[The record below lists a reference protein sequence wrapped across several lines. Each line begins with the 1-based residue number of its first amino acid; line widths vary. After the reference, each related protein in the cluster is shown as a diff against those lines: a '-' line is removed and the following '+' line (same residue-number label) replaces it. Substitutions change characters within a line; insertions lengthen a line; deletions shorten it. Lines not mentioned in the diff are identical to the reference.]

1 MIINLNTAPI
11 FEPLLY
17 EKRYKGAKGGRGS
30 GKSHFFAECV
40 IEKLILNPNARIV
53 CIREIQRSL
62 KFSSKSVIENKIKSL
77 GVSDFFDITLTEIR
91 VKNGDGLVIFQGM
104 QDHTADSIKSLEG
117 FDVAWVEEAQNL
129 SKRSLE
135 LLRPTIRK
143 ENSELWFSWNPE
155 NETDAVDSF
164 FKQMKKNKASD
175 FVLITA
181 NFYDNPFLPDEL
193 KKEQEYDRQYNPA
206 TYDHI
211 WLGGYNTKSDAQI
224 FKGKF
229 EISDFETNNLNTFYH
244 GLDFGFAND
253 PTAAVRCYIKDEILY
268 VSDEAGLVG
277 LELDATCD
285 FLKERI
291 NGIEKYVIRA
301 DNARPESISY
311 LKRHGLPLITATQK
325 GKGSVEDG
333 IEFIKSFKK
342 IIIHERCTQ
351 IAKEFR
357 FYSYKTDPHT
367 GDILPQILDENNHY
381 IDALR
386 YALEPLIK
394 NKTSIWGHITTRKHY

>member
-1 MIINLNTAPI
+1 MIIDLNTAPI
-11 FEPLLY
+11 FEPLL
-17 EKRYKGAKGGRGS
+17 ESKRYKGAKGGRGS
-30 GKSHFFAECV
+30 GKSHFLAECI
-40 IEKLILNPNARIV
+40 IETMLINPNTRIV

-62 KFSSKSVIENKIKSL
+62 KFSSKALIESKINSL
-77 GVSDFFDITLTEIR
+77 GVSEYFEITLTEIR
-91 VKNGDGLVIFQGM
+91 AKRGNGLIIFQGM

-117 FDVAWVEEAQNL
+117 FDIAWVEEAQNL

-164 FKQMKKNKASD
+164 FKQMQDNHATD
-175 FVLITA
+175 YILIHA
-181 NFYDNPFLPDEL
+181 NFNDNPFLPEEL
-193 KKEQEYDRQYNPA
+193 NKEQEYDRRFNPN
-206 TYDHI
+206 TYEHI
-211 WLGGYNTKSDAQI
+211 WLGGYNTKSDALI
-224 FKGKF
+224 FKSKF
-229 EISDFETNNLNTFYH
+229 RVENFSTDGLGNPYH

-253 PTAAVRCYIKDEILY
+253 PTAAIRCYIHDRKLY
-268 VSDEAGLVG
+268 ISHEAGAVG
-277 LELDATCD
+277 LELDYTAE

-291 NGIEKYVIRA
+291 ENIHKYVIRA

-311 LKRHGLPLITATQK
+311 LKRHGLSMITPTIK
-325 GKGSVEDG
+325 GKGSIEDG
-333 IEFIKSFKK
+333 IEFIRSFEA
-342 IIIHERCTQ
+342 IIIHERCVET
-351 IAKEFR
+351 AREFR
-357 FYSYKTDPHT
+357 LYSYKTDPHS

-394 NKTSIWGHITTRKHY
+394 SKTTIWGHITSRS

>member
-1 MIINLNTAPI
+1 MIIDLNTAPI
-11 FEPLLY
+11 FEPLL
-17 EKRYKGAKGGRGS
+17 ENKRYKGAKGGRGS
-30 GKSHFFAECV
+30 GKSHFFAECI
-40 IEKLILNPNARIV
+40 IETMLINPGARIV

-62 KFSSKSVIENKIKSL
+62 KFSSKALIESKINSL
-77 GVSDFFDITLTEIR
+77 GVSEYFEITLTEIR
-91 VKNGDGLVIFQGM
+91 AKRGNGLIIFQGM

-164 FKQMKKNKASD
+164 FKQMQENGATD
-175 FVLITA
+175 FILVTA
-181 NFYDNPFLPDEL
+181 NFSDNPFLPTEL
-193 KKEQEYDRQYNPA
+193 FNEQEYDRRYNPS
-206 TYDHI
+206 TYEHI
-211 WLGGYNTKSDAQI
+211 WLGGYNTKSDALI

-229 EISDFETNNLNTFYH
+229 RVENFSTDGLGNPYH

-253 PTAAVRCYIKDEILY
+253 PTAAIRCYIHDRKLY
-268 VSDEAGLVG
+268 ISHEAGAVG
-277 LELDATCD
+277 LELDYTAE

-291 NGIEKYVIRA
+291 ENIHKYVIRA

-311 LKRHGLPLITATQK
+311 LKRHGLSMITPTIK
-325 GKGSVEDG
+325 GKGSIEDG
-333 IEFIKSFKK
+333 IEFIRSFEA
-342 IIIHERCTQ
+342 IIIHERCVET
-351 IAKEFR
+351 AREFR
-357 FYSYKTDPHT
+357 LYSYKTDPHS

-394 NKTSIWGHITTRKHY
+394 SKTTIWGHITSRS

>member
-1 MIINLNTAPI
+1 MIIDLNTAPI
-11 FEPLLY
+11 FEPLL
-17 EKRYKGAKGGRGS
+17 ESKRYKGAKGGRGS
-30 GKSHFFAECV
+30 GKSHFFAECI
-40 IEKLILNPNARIV
+40 IETMLINPDARIV

-62 KFSSKSVIENKIKSL
+62 KFSSKALIESKINSL
-77 GVSDFFDITLTEIR
+77 GVSEYFEITLTEIR
-91 VKNGDGLVIFQGM
+91 AKRGNGLIIFQGM

-164 FKQMKKNKASD
+164 FKQMQDNQATD
-175 FVLITA
+175 YILIHA
-181 NFYDNPFLPDEL
+181 NFSDNPFLPTEL
-193 KKEQEYDRQYNPA
+193 FNEQEYDRRYNPS
-206 TYDHI
+206 TYEHI
-211 WLGGYNTKSDAQI
+211 WLGGYNTKSDALI

-229 EISDFETNNLNTFYH
+229 RVENFSTDGLGNPYH

-253 PTAAVRCYIKDEILY
+253 PTAAIRCYIHDRKLY
-268 VSDEAGLVG
+268 ISHEAGAVG
-277 LELDATCD
+277 LELDYTAE

-291 NGIEKYVIRA
+291 ENIYKYVIRA

-311 LKRHGLPLITATQK
+311 LKRHGLSMITPTIK
-325 GKGSVEDG
+325 GKGSIEDG
-333 IEFIKSFKK
+333 IEFIRSFEA
-342 IIIHERCTQ
+342 IIIHERCVET
-351 IAKEFR
+351 AREFR
-357 FYSYKTDPHT
+357 LYSYKTDPHS

-394 NKTSIWGHITTRKHY
+394 SKTTIWGHITSRS

>member
-1 MIINLNTAPI
+1 MIIDLNTAPI
-11 FEPLLY
+11 FEPLL
-17 EKRYKGAKGGRGS
+17 ESKRYKGAKGGRGS
-30 GKSHFFAECV
+30 GKSHFLAECI
-40 IEKLILNPNARIV
+40 IETMLINPNTRIV

-62 KFSSKSVIENKIKSL
+62 KFSSKALIESKINSL
-77 GVSDFFDITLTEIR
+77 GVSEYFEITLTEIR
-91 VKNGDGLVIFQGM
+91 AKRGNGLIIFQGM

-117 FDVAWVEEAQNL
+117 FDIAWVEEAQNL

-164 FKQMKKNKASD
+164 FKQMQDNHATD
-175 FVLITA
+175 YILIHA
-181 NFYDNPFLPDEL
+181 NFNDNPFLPEEL
-193 KKEQEYDRQYNPA
+193 NKEQEYDRRFNPN
-206 TYDHI
+206 TYEHI
-211 WLGGYNTKSDAQI
+211 WLGGYNTKSDALI

-229 EISDFETNNLNTFYH
+229 RVEKFSTDGLGNPYH

-253 PTAAVRCYIKDEILY
+253 PTAAIRCYIHDRKLY
-268 VSDEAGLVG
+268 ISHEAGAVG
-277 LELDATCD
+277 LELDYTTE

-291 NGIEKYVIRA
+291 ENIHKYVIRA

-311 LKRHGLPLITATQK
+311 LKRHGLSMITPTIK
-325 GKGSVEDG
+325 GKGSIEDG
-333 IEFIKSFKK
+333 IEFIRSFEA
-342 IIIHERCTQ
+342 IIIHERCVET
-351 IAKEFR
+351 AREFR
-357 FYSYKTDPHT
+357 LYSYKTDPHS

-394 NKTSIWGHITTRKHY
+394 SKTTIWGHITSRS

>member
-1 MIINLNTAPI
+1 MIIDLNTAPI
-11 FEPLLY
+11 FEPLL
-17 EKRYKGAKGGRGS
+17 ENKRYKGAKGGRGS
-30 GKSHFFAECV
+30 GKSHFFAECI
-40 IEKLILNPNARIV
+40 IETMLINPNARIV

-62 KFSSKSVIENKIKSL
+62 KFSSKALIESKINSL
-77 GVSDFFDITLTEIR
+77 GVSEYFEITLTEIR
-91 VKNGDGLVIFQGM
+91 AKRGNGLIIFQGM

-164 FKQMKKNKASD
+164 FKQMQENGATD
-175 FVLITA
+175 FILVTA
-181 NFYDNPFLPDEL
+181 NFSDNPFLPTEL
-193 KKEQEYDRQYNPA
+193 FNEQEYDRRYNPS
-206 TYDHI
+206 TYEHI
-211 WLGGYNTKSDAQI
+211 WLGDYNTKSDALI

-229 EISDFETNNLNTFYH
+229 RVEKFSTDGLGNPYH

-253 PTAAVRCYIKDEILY
+253 PTAAIRCYIHDRKLY
-268 VSDEAGLVG
+268 ISHEAGAVG
-277 LELDATCD
+277 LELDYTAE
-285 FLKERI
+285 FLKDRI
-291 NGIEKYVIRA
+291 EDIHKYVIRA

-311 LKRHGLPLITATQK
+311 LKRHGLNMITPTIK
-325 GKGSVEDG
+325 GKGSIEDG
-333 IEFIKSFKK
+333 IEFIRSFEA
-342 IIIHERCTQ
+342 IIIHERCIET
-351 IAKEFR
+351 AREFR
-357 FYSYKTDPHT
+357 LYSYKVDPHS

-394 NKTSIWGHITTRKHY
+394 SKTTIWGHITSRN

>member
-1 MIINLNTAPI
+1 MSKIKLRLAKWTKNLIQP
-11 FEPLLY
+11 
-17 EKRYKGAKGGRGS
+17 KRYKGVKGGRGS
-30 GKSHFFAECV
+30 GKSHFFAELM
-40 IEKLILNPNARIV
+40 IAYFIKNPNTRAV

-62 KFSSKSVIENKIKSL
+62 KFSSKALIESKINSL
-77 GVSDFFDITLTEIR
+77 GVSEYFEITLTEIR
-91 VKNGDGLVIFQGM
+91 AKQGNGIIIFQGM

-117 FDVAWVEEAQNL
+117 FDIAWVEEAQNL

-164 FKQMKKNKASD
+164 FKQMQENKATD
-175 FVLITA
+175 FVLVTA
-181 NFYDNPFLPDEL
+181 NFSDNPFLPEEL
-193 KKEQEYDRQYNPA
+193 NKEQEYDRKFNPS
-206 TYDHI
+206 TYEHI

-229 EISDFETNNLNTFYH
+229 RVENFNTDGLGNPYH

-253 PTAAVRCYIKDEILY
+253 PTAAIRCYIHERKLY
-268 VSDEAGLVG
+268 ISHEAGAVG
-277 LELDATCD
+277 LELDDTAS

-291 NGIEKYVIRA
+291 ENIHKYVIRA

-311 LKRHGLPLITATQK
+311 LKRHGLNMITPTAK
-325 GKGSVEDG
+325 GKGSIEDG
-333 IEFIKSFKK
+333 IEYIRSFEA
-342 IIIHERCTQ
+342 IIIHERCVET
-351 IAKEFR
+351 AREFR
-357 FYSYKTDPHT
+357 LYSYKTDPHS

-394 NKTSIWGHITTRKHY
+394 SKANIWGHITNRN

>member
-1 MIINLNTAPI
+1 MIIDLNTAPI
-11 FEPLLY
+11 FEPLL
-17 EKRYKGAKGGRGS
+17 ENKRYKGAKGGRGS
-30 GKSHFFAECV
+30 GKSHFFAECI
-40 IEKLILNPNARIV
+40 IEAMLINPNARIV

-62 KFSSKSVIENKIKSL
+62 KFSSKALIESKINSL
-77 GVSDFFDITLTEIR
+77 GVSEYFEITLTEIR
-91 VKNGDGLVIFQGM
+91 AKRGNGLIIFQGM

-164 FKQMKKNKASD
+164 FKQMQENSATD
-175 FVLITA
+175 FILVTA
-181 NFYDNPFLPDEL
+181 NFSDNPFLPTEL
-193 KKEQEYDRQYNPA
+193 FNEQEYDRRYNPS
-206 TYDHI
+206 TYEHI
-211 WLGGYNTKSDAQI
+211 WLGGYNTKSDALI

-229 EISDFETNNLNTFYH
+229 RVENFSTDGLGNPYH

-253 PTAAVRCYIKDEILY
+253 PTAAIRCYIHDRKLY
-268 VSDEAGLVG
+268 ISHEAGAVG
-277 LELDATCD
+277 LELDYTAE
-285 FLKERI
+285 FLKDRI
-291 NGIEKYVIRA
+291 EDIHRYVIRA

-311 LKRHGLPLITATQK
+311 LKRHGLSMITPTIK
-325 GKGSVEDG
+325 GKGSIEDG
-333 IEFIKSFKK
+333 IEFIRSFEA
-342 IIIHERCTQ
+342 IIIHERCVET
-351 IAKEFR
+351 AREFR
-357 FYSYKTDPHT
+357 LYSYKTDPHS

-394 NKTSIWGHITTRKHY
+394 NKTTIWGHITSRS

>member
-1 MIINLNTAPI
+1 MIIDLNTAPI
-11 FEPLLY
+11 FEPLL
-17 EKRYKGAKGGRGS
+17 ENKRYKGAKGGRGS
-30 GKSHFFAECV
+30 GKSHFFAECI
-40 IEKLILNPNARIV
+40 IEAMLINPDARIV

-62 KFSSKSVIENKIKSL
+62 KFSSKALIESKINSL
-77 GVSDFFDITLTEIR
+77 GVSEYFEITLTEIR
-91 VKNGDGLVIFQGM
+91 AKRGNGLIIFQGM

-164 FKQMKKNKASD
+164 FKQMQENGATD
-175 FVLITA
+175 FILVTA
-181 NFYDNPFLPDEL
+181 NFSDNPFLPTEL
-193 KKEQEYDRQYNPA
+193 FNEQEYDRRYNPS
-206 TYDHI
+206 TYEHI
-211 WLGGYNTKSDAQI
+211 WLGGYNTKSDALI

-229 EISDFETNNLNTFYH
+229 RVEKFSTDGLGNPYH

-253 PTAAVRCYIKDEILY
+253 PTAAIRCYIHDRKLY
-268 VSDEAGLVG
+268 ISHEAGAVG
-277 LELDATCD
+277 LELDYTAE

-291 NGIEKYVIRA
+291 ENIHKYVIRA

-311 LKRHGLPLITATQK
+311 LKRHGLNMITPTIK
-325 GKGSVEDG
+325 GKGSIEDG
-333 IEFIKSFKK
+333 IEFIRSFEA
-342 IIIHERCTQ
+342 IIIHERCVET
-351 IAKEFR
+351 AREFR
-357 FYSYKTDPHT
+357 LYSYKTDPHS

-394 NKTSIWGHITTRKHY
+394 SKTTIWGHITSRS

>member
-1 MIINLNTAPI
+1 MIIDLKTAPI
-11 FEPLLY
+11 FEPLLDS
-17 EKRYKGAKGGRGS
+17 KRYKGAKGGRGS
-30 GKSHFFAECV
+30 GKSHFFAECI
-40 IEKLILNPNARIV
+40 IETMLINPNARIV

-62 KFSSKSVIENKIKSL
+62 KFSSKALIESKINSL
-77 GVSDFFDITLTEIR
+77 GVSEYFDVTLTEIR
-91 VKNGDGLVIFQGM
+91 AKRGNGLIIFQGM

-117 FDVAWVEEAQNL
+117 FDIAWVEEAQNL

-164 FKQMKKNKASD
+164 FKQMQDNGATD
-175 FVLITA
+175 FILIHA
-181 NFYDNPFLPDEL
+181 NFNDNPFLPTEL
-193 KKEQEYDRQYNPA
+193 LNEQEYDRRYNPS
-206 TYDHI
+206 TYEHI
-211 WLGGYNTKSDAQI
+211 WLGGYNTKSDALI

-229 EISDFETNNLNTFYH
+229 RVENFSTDGLGNPYH

-253 PTAAVRCYIKDEILY
+253 PTAAVRCYIHDRKLY
-268 VSDEAGLVG
+268 ISHEAGAVG
-277 LELDATCD
+277 LELDYTAE
-285 FLKERI
+285 FLKDRI
-291 NGIEKYVIRA
+291 ENIHKYVIRA

-311 LKRHGLPLITATQK
+311 LKRHGLNMITPTIK
-325 GKGSVEDG
+325 GKGSIEDG
-333 IEFIKSFKK
+333 IEFIRSFEA
-342 IIIHERCTQ
+342 IIIHERCVET
-351 IAKEFR
+351 AREFR
-357 FYSYKTDPHT
+357 LYSYKVDPHS

-394 NKTSIWGHITTRKHY
+394 SKTTIWGHITSRS

>member
-11 FEPLLY
+11 FEPLL
-17 EKRYKGAKGGRGS
+17 ENKRYKGAKGGRGS
-30 GKSHFFAECV
+30 GKSHFFAECI
-40 IEKLILNPNARIV
+40 IETMLINPDTRVV

-62 KFSSKSVIENKIKSL
+62 KFSSKALIESKINSL
-77 GVSDFFDITLTEIR
+77 GVSEYFEITLTEIR
-91 VKNGDGLVIFQGM
+91 AKRGNGLIIFQGM

-117 FDVAWVEEAQNL
+117 FDIAWVEEAQNL

-164 FKQMKKNKASD
+164 FKQMQENGATD
-175 FVLITA
+175 FILVTA
-181 NFYDNPFLPDEL
+181 NFSDNPFLPTEL
-193 KKEQEYDRQYNPA
+193 FNEQEYDRRYNPS
-206 TYDHI
+206 TYEHI
-211 WLGGYNTKSDAQI
+211 WLGGYNTKSDALI

-229 EISDFETNNLNTFYH
+229 RVEQFSIDGLGNPYH

-253 PTAAVRCYIKDEILY
+253 PTAAIRCYIHDRKLY
-268 VSDEAGLVG
+268 ISHEAGAVG
-277 LELDATCD
+277 LELDYTAE
-285 FLKERI
+285 FLKDRI
-291 NGIEKYVIRA
+291 ENIHKYVIRA

-311 LKRHGLPLITATQK
+311 LKRHGLSMITPTIK
-325 GKGSVEDG
+325 GKGSIEDG
-333 IEFIKSFKK
+333 IEFIRSFEA
-342 IIIHERCTQ
+342 IIIHERCVET
-351 IAKEFR
+351 AREFR
-357 FYSYKTDPHT
+357 LYSYKTDPHS

-394 NKTSIWGHITTRKHY
+394 SKTTIWGHITSRS

>member
-1 MIINLNTAPI
+1 MIIDLNTAPI
-11 FEPLLY
+11 FEPLL
-17 EKRYKGAKGGRGS
+17 ESKRYKGAKGGRGS
-30 GKSHFFAECV
+30 GKSHFFAECI
-40 IEKLILNPNARIV
+40 IEIMLINPDARIV

-62 KFSSKSVIENKIKSL
+62 KFSSKALIESKINSL
-77 GVSDFFDITLTEIR
+77 GVSEYFEITLTEIR
-91 VKNGDGLVIFQGM
+91 AKRGNGLIIFQGM

-143 ENSELWFSWNPE
+143 ESSELWFSWNPE

-164 FKQMKKNKASD
+164 FKQMQENGATD
-175 FVLITA
+175 FVLIHA
-181 NFYDNPFLPDEL
+181 NFNNNPFLPAEL
-193 KKEQEYDRQYNPA
+193 FNEQEYDRRYNPS
-206 TYDHI
+206 TYEHI
-211 WLGGYNTKSDAQI
+211 WLGGYNTKSNALI

-229 EISDFETNNLNTFYH
+229 RVESFSADGLGNPYH

-253 PTAAVRCYIKDEILY
+253 PTAAVRCYIHDRKLY
-268 VSDEAGLVG
+268 ISHEAGAVG
-277 LELDATCD
+277 LELDYTAE

-291 NGIEKYVIRA
+291 ENIHKYVIRA

-311 LKRHGLPLITATQK
+311 LKRHGLSMITPTIK
-325 GKGSVEDG
+325 GKGSIEDG
-333 IEFIKSFKK
+333 IEFIRSFEA
-342 IIIHERCTQ
+342 IIIHERCVET
-351 IAKEFR
+351 AREFR
-357 FYSYKTDPHT
+357 LYSYKTDPHS

-394 NKTSIWGHITTRKHY
+394 SKTTIWGHITSRS

>member
-1 MIINLNTAPI
+1 MIIDLNTAPI
-11 FEPLLY
+11 FEPLL
-17 EKRYKGAKGGRGS
+17 ENKRYKGAKGGRGS
-30 GKSHFFAECV
+30 GKSHFFAECI
-40 IEKLILNPNARIV
+40 IETMLINPNARIV

-62 KFSSKSVIENKIKSL
+62 KFSSKALIESKINSL
-77 GVSDFFDITLTEIR
+77 GVSEYFEITLTEIR
-91 VKNGDGLVIFQGM
+91 AKRGNGLIIFQGM

-164 FKQMKKNKASD
+164 FKQMQENNATD
-175 FVLITA
+175 FILVTA
-181 NFYDNPFLPDEL
+181 NFNDNPFLPTEL
-193 KKEQEYDRQYNPA
+193 FNEQEYDRRFNPS
-206 TYDHI
+206 TYEHI
-211 WLGGYNTKSDAQI
+211 WLGGYNTKSDALI

-229 EISDFETNNLNTFYH
+229 RVENFNTDGLGNPYH

-253 PTAAVRCYIKDEILY
+253 PTAAVRCYIHDRKLY
-268 VSDEAGLVG
+268 ISHEAGAVG
-277 LELDATCD
+277 LELDYTAE

-291 NGIEKYVIRA
+291 EDIHKYVIRA

-311 LKRHGLPLITATQK
+311 LKRHGLSMITPTIK
-325 GKGSVEDG
+325 GKGSIEDG
-333 IEFIKSFKK
+333 IEFIRSFEA
-342 IIIHERCTQ
+342 IIIHERCVET
-351 IAKEFR
+351 AREFR
-357 FYSYKTDPHT
+357 LYSYKTDPHS
-367 GDILPQILDENNHY
+367 GNISPQILDENNHY

-394 NKTSIWGHITTRKHY
+394 SKTTIWGHITSRS

>member
-1 MIINLNTAPI
+1 MIIDLNTAPI
-11 FEPLLY
+11 FEPLL
-17 EKRYKGAKGGRGS
+17 ESKRYKGAKGGRGS
-30 GKSHFFAECV
+30 GKSHFFAECI
-40 IEKLILNPNARIV
+40 IEAMLINPDTRVV

-62 KFSSKSVIENKIKSL
+62 KFSSKALIESKINSL
-77 GVSDFFDITLTEIR
+77 GVSEYFEITLTEIR
-91 VKNGDGLVIFQGM
+91 AKRGNGLIIFQGM

-117 FDVAWVEEAQNL
+117 FDIAWVEEAQNL

-164 FKQMKKNKASD
+164 FKQMQENGATD

-181 NFYDNPFLPDEL
+181 NFSDNPFLPTEL
-193 KKEQEYDRQYNPA
+193 FNEQEYDRKFNPS
-206 TYDHI
+206 TYEHI
-211 WLGGYNTKSDAQI
+211 WLGGYNTKSDALI
-224 FKGKF
+224 FKDKF
-229 EISDFETNNLNTFYH
+229 RVENFSTDGLGNPYH

-253 PTAAVRCYIKDEILY
+253 PTAAVRCYIHDRKLY
-268 VSDEAGLVG
+268 ISHEAGAVG
-277 LELDATCD
+277 LELDYTAE

-291 NGIEKYVIRA
+291 ENIHKYVIRA

-311 LKRHGLPLITATQK
+311 LKRHGLSMITPTIK
-325 GKGSVEDG
+325 GKGSIEDG
-333 IEFIKSFKK
+333 IEFIRSFEA
-342 IIIHERCTQ
+342 IIIHERCVET
-351 IAKEFR
+351 AREFR
-357 FYSYKTDPHT
+357 LYSYKTDPHS

-394 NKTSIWGHITTRKHY
+394 SKTTIWGHITSRS

>member
-1 MIINLNTAPI
+1 MIIDLNTAPI
-11 FEPLLY
+11 FEPLL
-17 EKRYKGAKGGRGS
+17 ENKRYKGAKGGRGS
-30 GKSHFFAECV
+30 GKSHFFAECI
-40 IEKLILNPNARIV
+40 IETMLINPDSRIV

-62 KFSSKSVIENKIKSL
+62 KFSSKALIESKINSL
-77 GVSDFFDITLTEIR
+77 GVSEYFEITLTEIR
-91 VKNGDGLVIFQGM
+91 AKRGNGLIIFQGM

-164 FKQMKKNKASD
+164 FKQMQENRATD
-175 FVLITA
+175 YVLIHA
-181 NFYDNPFLPDEL
+181 NFNDNPFLPTEL
-193 KKEQEYDRQYNPA
+193 FNEQEYDRRYNPN
-206 TYDHI
+206 TYEHI
-211 WLGGYNTKSDAQI
+211 WLGGYNTKSDALI

-229 EISDFETNNLNTFYH
+229 RVKSFNTDGLGNPYH

-253 PTAAVRCYIKDEILY
+253 PTAAIRCYIHDRKLY
-268 VSDEAGLVG
+268 ISHEAGAVG
-277 LELDATCD
+277 LELDYTAE
-285 FLKERI
+285 FLKDRI
-291 NGIEKYVIRA
+291 ENIHKYVIRA

-311 LKRHGLPLITATQK
+311 LKRHGLSMITPTIK
-325 GKGSVEDG
+325 GKGSIEDG
-333 IEFIKSFKK
+333 IEFIRSFEA
-342 IIIHERCTQ
+342 IIIHERCVET
-351 IAKEFR
+351 AREFR
-357 FYSYKTDPHT
+357 LYSYKTDPHS

-394 NKTSIWGHITTRKHY
+394 SKTTIWGHITSRS

>member
-1 MIINLNTAPI
+1 MIIDLNTAPI
-11 FEPLLY
+11 FEPLL
-17 EKRYKGAKGGRGS
+17 ESKRYKGAKGGRGS
-30 GKSHFFAECV
+30 GKSHFFAECI
-40 IEKLILNPNARIV
+40 IETMLINPDARIV

-62 KFSSKSVIENKIKSL
+62 KFSSKALIESKINSL
-77 GVSDFFDITLTEIR
+77 GVSEYFEITLTEIR
-91 VKNGDGLVIFQGM
+91 AKRGNGLIIFQGM

-117 FDVAWVEEAQNL
+117 FDIAWVEEAQNL

-164 FKQMKKNKASD
+164 FKQMQDNGATD
-175 FVLITA
+175 FVLIHA
-181 NFYDNPFLPDEL
+181 NFNNNPFLPAEL
-193 KKEQEYDRQYNPA
+193 FNEQEYDRRYNPS
-206 TYDHI
+206 TYEHI
-211 WLGGYNTKSDAQI
+211 WLGGYNTKSDALI

-229 EISDFETNNLNTFYH
+229 RIESFSTEGLGNPYH

-253 PTAAVRCYIKDEILY
+253 PTAAVRCYIHDRKLY
-268 VSDEAGLVG
+268 ISHEAGAVG
-277 LELDATCD
+277 LELDYTAE

-291 NGIEKYVIRA
+291 ENIQKYVIRA

-311 LKRHGLPLITATQK
+311 LKRHGLSMITPTIK
-325 GKGSVEDG
+325 GKGSIEDG
-333 IEFIKSFKK
+333 IEFIRSFEA
-342 IIIHERCTQ
+342 IIIHERCVET
-351 IAKEFR
+351 AREFR
-357 FYSYKTDPHT
+357 LYSYKTDPHS

-394 NKTSIWGHITTRKHY
+394 SKTTIWGHITSRS

>member
-1 MIINLNTAPI
+1 MIIDLNTAPI
-11 FEPLLY
+11 FEPLLKN
-17 EKRYKGAKGGRGS
+17 KRYKAAKGGRGS
-30 GKSHFFAECV
+30 GKSHFFAEC
-40 IEKLILNPNARIV
+40 ITETMLINPNARIV

-62 KFSSKSVIENKIKSL
+62 KFSSKALIESKINSL
-77 GVSDFFDITLTEIR
+77 GVSEYFEITLTEIR
-91 VKNGDGLVIFQGM
+91 AKRGNGLIIFQGM

-164 FKQMKKNKASD
+164 FKQMQENGATD
-175 FVLITA
+175 FILVTA
-181 NFYDNPFLPDEL
+181 NFSDNPFLPTEL
-193 KKEQEYDRQYNPA
+193 FNEQEYDRRYNPS
-206 TYDHI
+206 TYEHI
-211 WLGGYNTKSDAQI
+211 WLGSYNTKSDALI

-229 EISDFETNNLNTFYH
+229 RVENFSTDGLGNPYH

-253 PTAAVRCYIKDEILY
+253 PTAAIRCYIHDRKLY
-268 VSDEAGLVG
+268 ISHEAGAVG
-277 LELDATCD
+277 LELDYTAD

-291 NGIEKYVIRA
+291 ENIHKYVIRA

-311 LKRHGLPLITATQK
+311 LKRHGLSMITPTIK
-325 GKGSVEDG
+325 GKGSIEDG
-333 IEFIKSFKK
+333 IEFIRSFEA
-342 IIIHERCTQ
+342 IIIHERCVET
-351 IAKEFR
+351 AREFR
-357 FYSYKTDPHT
+357 LYSYKTDPHS

-394 NKTSIWGHITTRKHY
+394 SKTTIWGHITSRS

>member
-1 MIINLNTAPI
+1 MIIDLNTAPI
-11 FEPLLY
+11 FEPLL
-17 EKRYKGAKGGRGS
+17 ESKRYKGAKGGRGS
-30 GKSHFFAECV
+30 GKSHFFAECI
-40 IEKLILNPNARIV
+40 IETMLINPDACIV

-62 KFSSKSVIENKIKSL
+62 KFSSKALIESKINSL
-77 GVSDFFDITLTEIR
+77 GVSEYFEITLTEIR
-91 VKNGDGLVIFQGM
+91 AKRGNGLIIFQGM

-117 FDVAWVEEAQNL
+117 FDIAWVEEAQNL

-164 FKQMKKNKASD
+164 FKQMQDNHATD
-175 FVLITA
+175 YILIHA
-181 NFYDNPFLPDEL
+181 NFSDNPFLPTEL
-193 KKEQEYDRQYNPA
+193 FNEQEYDRKFNPS
-206 TYDHI
+206 TYEHI
-211 WLGGYNTKSDAQI
+211 WRGGYNTKSDALI

-229 EISDFETNNLNTFYH
+229 RVENFSTDGLGNPYH

-253 PTAAVRCYIKDEILY
+253 PTAAIRCYIHDRKLY
-268 VSDEAGLVG
+268 ISHEAGAVG
-277 LELDATCD
+277 LELDYTAE
-285 FLKERI
+285 FLKDRI
-291 NGIEKYVIRA
+291 EDIHKYVIRA

-311 LKRHGLPLITATQK
+311 LKRHGLSMITPTIK
-325 GKGSVEDG
+325 GKGSIEDG
-333 IEFIKSFKK
+333 IEFIRSFEA
-342 IIIHERCTQ
+342 IIIHERCVET
-351 IAKEFR
+351 AREFR
-357 FYSYKTDPHT
+357 LYSYKTDPHS

-394 NKTSIWGHITTRKHY
+394 SKTTIWGHITSRS

>member
-1 MIINLNTAPI
+1 MIIDLNTAPI
-11 FEPLLY
+11 FEPLL
-17 EKRYKGAKGGRGS
+17 ENKRYKGAKGGRGS
-30 GKSHFFAECV
+30 GKSHFFAECI
-40 IEKLILNPNARIV
+40 IETMLINPDARIV

-62 KFSSKSVIENKIKSL
+62 KFSSKALIESKINSL
-77 GVSDFFDITLTEIR
+77 GVSEYFEITLTEIR
-91 VKNGDGLVIFQGM
+91 AKRGNGLIIFQGM

-164 FKQMKKNKASD
+164 FKQMQENGATD
-175 FVLITA
+175 FILVTA
-181 NFYDNPFLPDEL
+181 NFSDNPFLPTEL
-193 KKEQEYDRQYNPA
+193 FNEQEYDRRYNPSI
-206 TYDHI
+206 YEHI
-211 WLGGYNTKSDAQI
+211 WLGGYNTKSDALI

-229 EISDFETNNLNTFYH
+229 RVENFSTDGLGNPYH

-253 PTAAVRCYIKDEILY
+253 PTAAIRCYIHDRKLY
-268 VSDEAGLVG
+268 ISHEAGAVG
-277 LELDATCD
+277 LELDYTAE

-291 NGIEKYVIRA
+291 ENIHKYVIRA

-311 LKRHGLPLITATQK
+311 LKRHGLSMITPTIK
-325 GKGSVEDG
+325 GKGSIEDG
-333 IEFIKSFKK
+333 IEFIRSFEA
-342 IIIHERCTQ
+342 IIIHERCVET
-351 IAKEFR
+351 AREFR
-357 FYSYKTDPHT
+357 LYSYKTDPHS

-394 NKTSIWGHITTRKHY
+394 SKTTIWGHITSRS

>member
-1 MIINLNTAPI
+1 MIIDLNTAPI
-11 FEPLLY
+11 FEPLL
-17 EKRYKGAKGGRGS
+17 ENKRYKGAKGGRGS
-30 GKSHFFAECV
+30 GKSHFFAECI
-40 IEKLILNPNARIV
+40 IEAMLINPDARIV

-62 KFSSKSVIENKIKSL
+62 KFSSKALIESKINSL
-77 GVSDFFDITLTEIR
+77 GVNEYFEITLTEIR
-91 VKNGDGLVIFQGM
+91 AKRGNGLIIFQGM

-164 FKQMKKNKASD
+164 FKQMQDNHATD
-175 FVLITA
+175 YILIHA
-181 NFYDNPFLPDEL
+181 NFSDNPFLPTEL
-193 KKEQEYDRQYNPA
+193 FNEQEYDRRYNPS
-206 TYDHI
+206 TYEHI
-211 WLGGYNTKSDAQI
+211 WLGGYNTKSDALI

-229 EISDFETNNLNTFYH
+229 RVENFSTDGLGNPYH

-253 PTAAVRCYIKDEILY
+253 PTATVRCYIHERKLY
-268 VSDEAGLVG
+268 ISHEAGAVG
-277 LELDATCD
+277 LELDDTAS

-291 NGIEKYVIRA
+291 ENIHKYVIRA

-311 LKRHGLPLITATQK
+311 LKRHGLSMITPTIK
-325 GKGSVEDG
+325 GKGSIEDG
-333 IEFIKSFKK
+333 IEFIRSFEA
-342 IIIHERCTQ
+342 IIIHERCVET
-351 IAKEFR
+351 AREFR
-357 FYSYKTDPHT
+357 LYSYKTDPHS

-394 NKTSIWGHITTRKHY
+394 SKTTIWGHITSRS

>member
-1 MIINLNTAPI
+1 MIINLSTAPI
-11 FEPLLY
+11 FEPLL
-17 EKRYKGAKGGRGS
+17 ENKRYKGAKGGRGS
-30 GKSHFFAECV
+30 GKSHFFAECI
-40 IEKLILNPNARIV
+40 IETMLINPDTRIV

-62 KFSSKSVIENKIKSL
+62 KFSSKALIESKINSL
-77 GVSDFFDITLTEIR
+77 GVSEYFEITLTEIR
-91 VKNGDGLVIFQGM
+91 AKRGNGLIIFQGM

-117 FDVAWVEEAQNL
+117 FDIAWVEEAQNL

-164 FKQMKKNKASD
+164 FKQMQENGATD

-181 NFYDNPFLPDEL
+181 NFSDNPFLPTEL
-193 KKEQEYDRQYNPA
+193 FNEQEYDRKFNPS
-206 TYDHI
+206 TYEHI
-211 WLGGYNTKSDAQI
+211 WLGGYNTKSDALI

-229 EISDFETNNLNTFYH
+229 RVENFSTDGLGNPYH

-253 PTAAVRCYIKDEILY
+253 PTAAIRCYIHDRKLY
-268 VSDEAGLVG
+268 ISHEAGAVG
-277 LELDATCD
+277 LELDYTAE

-291 NGIEKYVIRA
+291 ENIHKYVIRA

-311 LKRHGLPLITATQK
+311 LKRHGLSMITPTIK
-325 GKGSVEDG
+325 GKGSIEDG
-333 IEFIKSFKK
+333 IEFIRSFEA
-342 IIIHERCTQ
+342 IIIHERCVET
-351 IAKEFR
+351 AREFR
-357 FYSYKTDPHT
+357 LYSYKTDPHS

-394 NKTSIWGHITTRKHY
+394 SKTTIWGHITSRN

>member
-1 MIINLNTAPI
+1 MIIDLNTAPI
-11 FEPLLY
+11 FEPLL
-17 EKRYKGAKGGRGS
+17 ESKRYKGAKGGRGS
-30 GKSHFFAECV
+30 GKSHFFAECI
-40 IEKLILNPNARIV
+40 IETMLINPDARIV

-62 KFSSKSVIENKIKSL
+62 KFSSKALIESKINSL
-77 GVSDFFDITLTEIR
+77 GVSEYFEITLTEIR
-91 VKNGDGLVIFQGM
+91 AKRGNGLIIFQGM

-164 FKQMKKNKASD
+164 FKQMQDNQATD
-175 FVLITA
+175 YILIHA
-181 NFYDNPFLPDEL
+181 NFSDNPFLPTEL
-193 KKEQEYDRQYNPA
+193 FNEQEYDRRYNPS
-206 TYDHI
+206 TYEHI
-211 WLGGYNTKSDAQI
+211 WLGGYNTKSDALI

-229 EISDFETNNLNTFYH
+229 RVENFSTDGLGNPYH

-253 PTAAVRCYIKDEILY
+253 PTAAIRCYIHDRKLY
-268 VSDEAGLVG
+268 ISHEAGAVG
-277 LELDATCD
+277 LELDYTAE

-291 NGIEKYVIRA
+291 ENIYKYVIRA

-311 LKRHGLPLITATQK
+311 LKRHGLSMITPTIK
-325 GKGSVEDG
+325 GKGSIEDG
-333 IEFIKSFKK
+333 IEFIRSFEA
-342 IIIHERCTQ
+342 IIIHERCVET
-351 IAKEFR
+351 AREFR
-357 FYSYKTDPHT
+357 LYSYKTDPHS

-394 NKTSIWGHITTRKHY
+394 SKTTIWWHITSRS

>member
-1 MIINLNTAPI
+1 MIIDLKTAPI
-11 FEPLLY
+11 FEPLL
-17 EKRYKGAKGGRGS
+17 ESKRYKGAKGGRGS
-30 GKSHFFAECV
+30 GKSHFFAECI
-40 IEKLILNPNARIV
+40 IEAMLINPNARIV

-62 KFSSKSVIENKIKSL
+62 KFSSKALIESKINSL
-77 GVSDFFDITLTEIR
+77 GVSEYFEITLTEIR
-91 VKNGDGLVIFQGM
+91 AKRGNGLIIFQGM

-117 FDVAWVEEAQNL
+117 FDIAWVEEAQNL

-164 FKQMKKNKASD
+164 FKQMQDNQATD
-175 FVLITA
+175 YILIHA
-181 NFYDNPFLPDEL
+181 NFSDNPFLPTEL
-193 KKEQEYDRQYNPA
+193 FNEQEYDRRYNPS
-206 TYDHI
+206 TYEHI
-211 WLGGYNTKSDAQI
+211 WLGGYNTKSDALI

-229 EISDFETNNLNTFYH
+229 RVENFSTDGLGNPYH

-253 PTAAVRCYIKDEILY
+253 PTAAIRCYIHDRKLY
-268 VSDEAGLVG
+268 ISHEAGAVG
-277 LELDATCD
+277 LELDYTAE

-291 NGIEKYVIRA
+291 ENIYKYVIRA

-311 LKRHGLPLITATQK
+311 LKRHGLSMITPTIK
-325 GKGSVEDG
+325 GKGSIEDG
-333 IEFIKSFKK
+333 IEFIRSFEA
-342 IIIHERCTQ
+342 IIIHERCVET
-351 IAKEFR
+351 AREFR
-357 FYSYKTDPHT
+357 LYSYKTDPHS

-394 NKTSIWGHITTRKHY
+394 SKTTIWGHITSRS

>member
-1 MIINLNTAPI
+1 MIIDLNTAPI
-11 FEPLLY
+11 FEPLL
-17 EKRYKGAKGGRGS
+17 ESKRYKGAKGGRGS
-30 GKSHFFAECV
+30 GKSHFFAECI
-40 IEKLILNPNARIV
+40 IETMLINPDARIV

-62 KFSSKSVIENKIKSL
+62 KFSSKALIESKINSL
-77 GVSDFFDITLTEIR
+77 GVSEYFEITLTEIR
-91 VKNGDGLVIFQGM
+91 AKRGNGLIIFQGM

-117 FDVAWVEEAQNL
+117 FDIAWVEEAQNL

-164 FKQMKKNKASD
+164 FKQMQENRATD
-175 FVLITA
+175 YVLIHA
-181 NFYDNPFLPDEL
+181 NFSDNPFLPTEL
-193 KKEQEYDRQYNPA
+193 FNEQEYDRKFNPS
-206 TYDHI
+206 TYEHI
-211 WLGGYNTKSDAQI
+211 WLGGYNTKSDALI

-229 EISDFETNNLNTFYH
+229 RVESFNTDGLGNPYH

-253 PTAAVRCYIKDEILY
+253 PTAAVRCYIHEKKLY
-268 VSDEAGLVG
+268 ISHEAGAVG
-277 LELDATCD
+277 LELDYTAE
-285 FLKERI
+285 FLKDRI
-291 NGIEKYVIRA
+291 ENIHKYVIRA

-311 LKRHGLPLITATQK
+311 LKRHGLNMITPTIK
-325 GKGSVEDG
+325 GKGSIEDG
-333 IEFIKSFKK
+333 IEFIRSFEA
-342 IIIHERCTQ
+342 IIIHERCVEM
-351 IAKEFR
+351 AREFR
-357 FYSYKTDPHT
+357 LYSYKVDPHS

-394 NKTSIWGHITTRKHY
+394 SKTTIWGHITSRS

>member
-1 MIINLNTAPI
+1 MIIDFKTAPI
-11 FEPLLY
+11 FEPLL
-17 EKRYKGAKGGRGS
+17 ESKRYKGAKGGRGS
-30 GKSHFFAECV
+30 GKSHFFAECI
-40 IEKLILNPNARIV
+40 IEAMLINPDARIV

-62 KFSSKSVIENKIKSL
+62 KFSSKALIESKINSL
-77 GVSDFFDITLTEIR
+77 GVSEYFEITLTEIR
-91 VKNGDGLVIFQGM
+91 AKRGNGLIIFQGM

-117 FDVAWVEEAQNL
+117 FDIAWVEEAQNL

-164 FKQMKKNKASD
+164 FKQMQENGATD

-181 NFYDNPFLPDEL
+181 NFSDNPFLPTEL
-193 KKEQEYDRQYNPA
+193 FNEQEYDRRFNPN
-206 TYDHI
+206 TYEHI
-211 WLGGYNTKSDAQI
+211 WLGGYNTKSDALI
-224 FKGKF
+224 FKSKF
-229 EISDFETNNLNTFYH
+229 RVENFSTDGLGNPYH

-253 PTAAVRCYIKDEILY
+253 PTAAIRCYIHDRKLY
-268 VSDEAGLVG
+268 ISHEAGAVG
-277 LELDATCD
+277 LELDYTAE

-291 NGIEKYVIRA
+291 ENIHKYVIRA

-311 LKRHGLPLITATQK
+311 LKRHGLSMITPTIK
-325 GKGSVEDG
+325 GKGSIEDG
-333 IEFIKSFKK
+333 IEFIRSFEA
-342 IIIHERCTQ
+342 IIIHERCVET
-351 IAKEFR
+351 AREFR
-357 FYSYKTDPHT
+357 LYSYKTDPHS

-394 NKTSIWGHITTRKHY
+394 SKTTIWGHITSRS

>member
-1 MIINLNTAPI
+1 MIINLKTAPI
-11 FEPLLY
+11 FEPLLDS
-17 EKRYKGAKGGRGS
+17 KRYKGAKGGRGS
-30 GKSHFFAECV
+30 GKSHFFAECI
-40 IEKLILNPNARIV
+40 IETMLINPNARIV

-62 KFSSKSVIENKIKSL
+62 KFSSKALIESKVNSL
-77 GVSDFFDITLTEIR
+77 GVSEYFDVTLTEIR
-91 VKNGDGLVIFQGM
+91 AKRGNGLIIFQGM

-164 FKQMKKNKASD
+164 FKQMQENGATD
-175 FVLITA
+175 FILVTA
-181 NFYDNPFLPDEL
+181 NFSDNPFLPTEL
-193 KKEQEYDRQYNPA
+193 FNEQEYDRRYNPS
-206 TYDHI
+206 TYEHI
-211 WLGGYNTKSDAQI
+211 WLGGYNTKSDALI

-229 EISDFETNNLNTFYH
+229 RVENFSTDGLGNPYH

-253 PTAAVRCYIKDEILY
+253 PTAAIRCYIHDRKLY
-268 VSDEAGLVG
+268 ISHEAGAVG
-277 LELDATCD
+277 LELDYTAE
-285 FLKERI
+285 FLKDRI
-291 NGIEKYVIRA
+291 ENIHKYVIRA

-311 LKRHGLPLITATQK
+311 LKRHGLNMITPTIK
-325 GKGSVEDG
+325 GKDSIEDG
-333 IEFIKSFKK
+333 IEFIRSFEA
-342 IIIHERCTQ
+342 IIIHERCIET
-351 IAKEFR
+351 AREFR
-357 FYSYKTDPHT
+357 LYSYKVDPHS

-394 NKTSIWGHITTRKHY
+394 SKTTIWGHITNRS

>member
-1 MIINLNTAPI
+1 MIIDLNTAPI
-11 FEPLLY
+11 FEPLL
-17 EKRYKGAKGGRGS
+17 ESKRYKGAKGGRGS
-30 GKSHFFAECV
+30 GKSHFFAECI
-40 IEKLILNPNARIV
+40 IETMLINPDSRIV

-62 KFSSKSVIENKIKSL
+62 KFSSKALIESKINSL
-77 GVSDFFDITLTEIR
+77 GVSEYFEITLTEIR
-91 VKNGDGLVIFQGM
+91 AKRGNGLIIFQGM

-164 FKQMKKNKASD
+164 FKQMQENGATD
-175 FVLITA
+175 FILVTA
-181 NFYDNPFLPDEL
+181 NFSDNPFLPTEL
-193 KKEQEYDRQYNPA
+193 FNEQEYDRRYNPSI
-206 TYDHI
+206 YEHI
-211 WLGGYNTKSDAQI
+211 WLGGYNTKSDALI

-229 EISDFETNNLNTFYH
+229 RVENFSTDGLGNPYH

-253 PTAAVRCYIKDEILY
+253 PTAAIRCYIHDRKLY
-268 VSDEAGLVG
+268 ISHEAGAVG
-277 LELDATCD
+277 LELDYTAE

-291 NGIEKYVIRA
+291 ENIHKYVIRA

-311 LKRHGLPLITATQK
+311 LKRHGLSMITPTIK
-325 GKGSVEDG
+325 GKGSIEDG
-333 IEFIKSFKK
+333 IEFIRSFEA
-342 IIIHERCTQ
+342 IIIHERCVET
-351 IAKEFR
+351 AREFR
-357 FYSYKTDPHT
+357 LYSYKTDPHS

-394 NKTSIWGHITTRKHY
+394 SKTTIWGHITSRS

>member
-1 MIINLNTAPI
+1 MIIDLNTAPI
-11 FEPLLY
+11 FEPLL
-17 EKRYKGAKGGRGS
+17 ESKRYKGAKGGRGS
-30 GKSHFFAECV
+30 GKSHFFAECI
-40 IEKLILNPNARIV
+40 IETMLINPNARIV

-62 KFSSKSVIENKIKSL
+62 KFSSKALIESKINSL
-77 GVSDFFDITLTEIR
+77 GVSEYFEITLTEIR
-91 VKNGDGLVIFQGM
+91 AKRGNGLIIFQGM

-117 FDVAWVEEAQNL
+117 FDIAWVEEAQNL

-143 ENSELWFSWNPE
+143 ESSELWFSWNPE

-164 FKQMKKNKASD
+164 FKQMQENGATD

-181 NFYDNPFLPDEL
+181 NFSDNPFLPTEL
-193 KKEQEYDRQYNPA
+193 FNEQEYDRRYNPS
-206 TYDHI
+206 TYEHI
-211 WLGGYNTKSDAQI
+211 WLGGYNTKSDALI

-229 EISDFETNNLNTFYH
+229 RVENFSTDGLGNPYH

-253 PTAAVRCYIKDEILY
+253 PTAAIRCYIHDRKLY
-268 VSDEAGLVG
+268 ISHEAGAVG
-277 LELDATCD
+277 LELDYTAE

-291 NGIEKYVIRA
+291 ENIHKYVIRA

-311 LKRHGLPLITATQK
+311 LKRHGLSMITPTIK
-325 GKGSVEDG
+325 GKGSIEDG
-333 IEFIKSFKK
+333 IEFIRSFET
-342 IIIHERCTQ
+342 IIIHERCVET
-351 IAKEFR
+351 AREFR
-357 FYSYKTDPHT
+357 LYSYKTDPHS

-394 NKTSIWGHITTRKHY
+394 SKTTIWGHITSRS

>member
-1 MIINLNTAPI
+1 MIINLKTAPI
-11 FEPLLY
+11 FEPLLDS
-17 EKRYKGAKGGRGS
+17 KRYKGAKGGRGS
-30 GKSHFFAECV
+30 GKSHFFAECI
-40 IEKLILNPNARIV
+40 IETMLINPNARIV

-62 KFSSKSVIENKIKSL
+62 KFSSKALIESKINSL
-77 GVSDFFDITLTEIR
+77 DVSEYFDITLTEIR
-91 VKNGDGLVIFQGM
+91 AKRGSGLIIFQGM

-117 FDVAWVEEAQNL
+117 FDIAWVEEAQNL

-164 FKQMKKNKASD
+164 FKQMQDNGATD
-175 FVLITA
+175 FILIHA
-181 NFYDNPFLPDEL
+181 NFSDNPFLPTEL
-193 KKEQEYDRQYNPA
+193 LNEQEYDRRYNPS
-206 TYDHI
+206 TYEHI
-211 WLGGYNTKSDAQI
+211 WLGGYNTKSDALI

-229 EISDFETNNLNTFYH
+229 RVENFSTDGLGNPYH

-253 PTAAVRCYIKDEILY
+253 PTAAIRCYIHDRKLY
-268 VSDEAGLVG
+268 ISHEAGAVG
-277 LELDATCD
+277 LELDYTAE

-291 NGIEKYVIRA
+291 ENIHKYVIRA

-311 LKRHGLPLITATQK
+311 LKRHGLNMITPTIK
-325 GKGSVEDG
+325 GKDSIEDG
-333 IEFIKSFKK
+333 IEFIRSFEA
-342 IIIHERCTQ
+342 IIIHERCIET
-351 IAKEFR
+351 AREFR
-357 FYSYKTDPHT
+357 LYSYKVDPHS

-394 NKTSIWGHITTRKHY
+394 SKTTIWGHITSRS

>member
-1 MIINLNTAPI
+1 MIIDLNTAPI
-11 FEPLLY
+11 FEPLL
-17 EKRYKGAKGGRGS
+17 ENKRYKGAKGGRGS
-30 GKSHFFAECV
+30 GKSHFFAECI
-40 IEKLILNPNARIV
+40 IETMLINQDARIV

-62 KFSSKSVIENKIKSL
+62 KFSSKALIESKISSL
-77 GVSDFFDITLTEIR
+77 GVSEYFEITLTEIR
-91 VKNGDGLVIFQGM
+91 AKRGNGLIIFQGM

-164 FKQMKKNKASD
+164 FKQMQENGATD
-175 FVLITA
+175 FILVTA
-181 NFYDNPFLPDEL
+181 NFNDNPFLPTEL
-193 KKEQEYDRQYNPA
+193 LNEQEYDRRYNPS
-206 TYDHI
+206 TYEHI
-211 WLGGYNTKSDAQI
+211 WLGGYNTKSDALI

-229 EISDFETNNLNTFYH
+229 RVENFSTDGLGNPYH

-253 PTAAVRCYIKDEILY
+253 PTAAIRCYIHDRKLY
-268 VSDEAGLVG
+268 ISHEAGAVG
-277 LELDATCD
+277 LELDYTAE
-285 FLKERI
+285 FLKDRI
-291 NGIEKYVIRA
+291 ENIHKYVIRA

-311 LKRHGLPLITATQK
+311 LKRHGLSMITPTIK
-325 GKGSVEDG
+325 GKGSIEDG
-333 IEFIKSFKK
+333 IEFIRSFEA
-342 IIIHERCTQ
+342 IIIHERCVET
-351 IAKEFR
+351 AREFR
-357 FYSYKTDPHT
+357 LYSYKTDPHS

-394 NKTSIWGHITTRKHY
+394 SKTTIWGHITSRS

>member
-1 MIINLNTAPI
+1 MIIDLNTAPI
-11 FEPLLY
+11 FEPLL
-17 EKRYKGAKGGRGS
+17 ESKRYKGAKGGRGS
-30 GKSHFFAECV
+30 GKSHFFAECI
-40 IEKLILNPNARIV
+40 IEAMLINPDARIV

-62 KFSSKSVIENKIKSL
+62 KFSSKALIESKISSL
-77 GVSDFFDITLTEIR
+77 GVSEYFEITLTEIR
-91 VKNGDGLVIFQGM
+91 AKRGNGLIIFQGM

-117 FDVAWVEEAQNL
+117 FDIAWVEEAQNL

-164 FKQMKKNKASD
+164 FKQMQDNHATD
-175 FVLITA
+175 YILIHA
-181 NFYDNPFLPDEL
+181 NFNDNPFLPEEL
-193 KKEQEYDRQYNPA
+193 NKEQEYDRKFNPS
-206 TYDHI
+206 TYEHI
-211 WLGGYNTKSDAQI
+211 WLGGYNTKSNALI

-229 EISDFETNNLNTFYH
+229 RVESFNTDGLGNPYH

-253 PTAAVRCYIKDEILY
+253 PTAAVRCYIHDRKLY
-268 VSDEAGLVG
+268 ISHEAGAVG
-277 LELDATCD
+277 LELDYTAE

-291 NGIEKYVIRA
+291 ENIHKYVIRA

-311 LKRHGLPLITATQK
+311 LKRHGLSMITPTIK
-325 GKGSVEDG
+325 GKGSIEDG
-333 IEFIKSFKK
+333 IEYIRSFEA
-342 IIIHERCTQ
+342 IIIHERCIET
-351 IAKEFR
+351 AREFR
-357 FYSYKTDPHT
+357 LYSYKTDPHS

-394 NKTSIWGHITTRKHY
+394 SKTTIWGHITSRS

>member
-1 MIINLNTAPI
+1 MIIDLNTAPI
-11 FEPLLY
+11 FEPLL
-17 EKRYKGAKGGRGS
+17 ESKRYKGAKGGRGS
-30 GKSHFFAECV
+30 GKSHFFAECI
-40 IEKLILNPNARIV
+40 IETMLINPDARIV

-62 KFSSKSVIENKIKSL
+62 KFSSKALIESKINSL
-77 GVSDFFDITLTEIR
+77 GVSEYFDVTLTEIR
-91 VKNGDGLVIFQGM
+91 AKRGNGLIIFQGM

-164 FKQMKKNKASD
+164 FKQMQDNYATD
-175 FVLITA
+175 YILIHA
-181 NFYDNPFLPDEL
+181 NFSDNPFLPTEL
-193 KKEQEYDRQYNPA
+193 FNEQEYDRRFNPS
-206 TYDHI
+206 TYEHI
-211 WLGGYNTKSDAQI
+211 WLGGYNTKSDALI

-229 EISDFETNNLNTFYH
+229 RVESFNTDGLGNPYH

-253 PTAAVRCYIKDEILY
+253 PTAAIRCYIHDRKLY
-268 VSDEAGLVG
+268 ISHEAGAVG
-277 LELDATCD
+277 LELDYTAE

-291 NGIEKYVIRA
+291 ENIHKYVIRA

-311 LKRHGLPLITATQK
+311 LKRHGLSMITPTIK
-325 GKGSVEDG
+325 GKGSIEDG
-333 IEFIKSFKK
+333 IEFIRSFEA
-342 IIIHERCTQ
+342 IIIHERCVET
-351 IAKEFR
+351 AREFR
-357 FYSYKTDPHT
+357 LYSYKTDPHS

-394 NKTSIWGHITTRKHY
+394 SKTTIWGHITSRS

>member
-1 MIINLNTAPI
+1 MIIDLNTAPI
-11 FEPLLY
+11 FESLL
-17 EKRYKGAKGGRGS
+17 ENKRYKGAKGGRGS
-30 GKSHFFAECV
+30 GKSHFFAECI
-40 IEKLILNPNARIV
+40 IETMLINPNARIV

-62 KFSSKSVIENKIKSL
+62 KFSSKALIESKINSL
-77 GVSDFFDITLTEIR
+77 GVSEYFDVTLTEIR
-91 VKNGDGLVIFQGM
+91 AKRGNGLIIFQGM

-117 FDVAWVEEAQNL
+117 FDIAWVEEAQNL

-164 FKQMKKNKASD
+164 FKQMQDNGATD
-175 FVLITA
+175 FVLIHA
-181 NFYDNPFLPDEL
+181 NFNNNPFLPAEL
-193 KKEQEYDRQYNPA
+193 FNEQEYDRRFNPS
-206 TYDHI
+206 TYEHI
-211 WLGGYNTKSDAQI
+211 WLGGYNTKSDALI

-229 EISDFETNNLNTFYH
+229 RVESFSTDGLGNPYH

-253 PTAAVRCYIKDEILY
+253 PTAAVRCYIHDRKLY
-268 VSDEAGLVG
+268 ISHEAGAVG
-277 LELDATCD
+277 LELDYTAE

-291 NGIEKYVIRA
+291 ENIHKYVIRA

-311 LKRHGLPLITATQK
+311 LKRHGLSMITPTIK
-325 GKGSVEDG
+325 GKGSIEDG
-333 IEFIKSFKK
+333 IEFIRSFEA
-342 IIIHERCTQ
+342 IIIHERCVET
-351 IAKEFR
+351 AREFR
-357 FYSYKTDPHT
+357 LYSYKTDPHS

-394 NKTSIWGHITTRKHY
+394 SKTTIWGHITSRS